1 MASVIKSLQLD
12 SDHFNFDLT
21 EGFEMA
27 VEKDWNVL
35 DVVDIND
42 TLPIYDSDLRRHM
55 PGKYAIRLF
64 FKACVPMCYVDG
76 ETYETNP
83 LLKDAD
89 NASYTGK
96 YFSLEEGTPIGSPVI
111 KQSQGSS
118 MEQSSHQF
126 GYHGLLIADGI
137 PSSKEAYALPEYR
150 QLNHTNI
157 TMHDFATGCTIA
169 TPNVGGL
176 GNGNYYQPVSIDALT
191 ENVQNFTFE
200 LMTPAGFNA
209 GGVVSFIVNN
219 GALAYTVST
228 EGNRLNVPTDDDN
241 NANYKYLQPA
251 LFKPFGV
258 GFKDH
263 VGTNETVGWF
273 YCVLGVNEIS
283 EEDPDW
289 QVDPSIVRL
298 SSTNLQIDP
307 VEGTYTYDGD
317 LGANSGTLSVEV
329 ADYAEISEI
338 TINDTVI
345 VVPSPSANV
354 YAIPFTD
361 QIVTEGDNIVII
373 KTIDINHQELTYTF
387 TLAYEAP
394 AALSPLV
401 SITDQ
406 SGLDEFSDITGVAGT
421 TSYTST
427 YDKTPSVSKYQWG
440 IEVADGYTITSAKQ
454 FTPSD
459 VSSYTGLTP
468 ADLPDADWHNLA
480 VGDPVSNV
488 YSFQNAGSN
497 TFKWFKFVISDGT
510 TDTTYYVAME
520 YNGPQYISNLEIS
533 SSTSATEYIFTTSD
547 QTSYSRTTSLAD
559 IASILI
565 SVNGDY
571 RLQAYDWS
579 VTDLKINGVAQTI
592 PTKSNGQYSC
602 TISPEVTL
610 ITGDNT
616 VTITVTNGTTPKTYT
631 ITLTVS

>member
-55 PGKYAIRLF
+55 PGKYGIRLF

-76 ETYETNP
+76 ETYQTNP

-118 MEQSSHQF
+118 MEQTAGQF

-176 GNGNYYQPVSIDALT
+176 GNGNYYQPVSINTLT
-191 ENVQNFTFE
+191 EDVQNFTFE

-209 GGVVSFIVNN
+209 GGVVSFLINN

-228 EGNRLNVPTDDDN
+228 EGNRLNVPTDDAHN
-241 NANYKYLQPA
+241 ENYKYLQPA

-283 EEDPDW
+283 EEDPDF
-289 QVDPSIVRL
+289 QIDPSIVRL

-317 LGANSGTLSVEV
+317 LGADTGTLSVEV

-338 TINDTVI
+338 TINNTVI

-361 QIVTEGDNIVII
+361 QIITEGDNTVVI
-373 KTIDINHQELTYTF
+373 KTTDINHNDLTYTF
-387 TLAYEAP
+387 TLDYEEP
-394 AALSPLV
+394 FDPPV
-401 SITDQ
+401 PVP
-406 SGLDEFSDITGVAGT
+406 GDITYQLENTDGQRNYGT
-421 TSYTST
+421 VSLSST
-427 YDKTPSVSKYQWG
+427 TR
-440 IEVADGYTITSAKQ
+440 EGYTIVKILDDPLYNNGYGLNVTSSSSGDTSGLQIYGRTTRDGFNVNAATGDHAPSVGDI
-454 FTPSD
+454 FTMKLGRNYSD
-459 VSSYTGLTP
+459 VY
-468 ADLPDADWHNLA
+468 
-480 VGDPVSNV
+480 V
-488 YSFQNAGSN
+488 
-497 TFKWFKFVISDGT
+497 TFT
-510 TDTTYYVAME
+510 
-520 YNGPQYISNLEIS
+520 
-533 SSTSATEYIFTTSD
+533 STIVE
-547 QTSYSRTTSLAD
+547 
-559 IASILI
+559 
-565 SVNGDY
+565 
-571 RLQAYDWS
+571 
-579 VTDLKINGVAQTI
+579 
-592 PTKSNGQYSC
+592 
-602 TISPEVTL
+602 
-610 ITGDNT
+610 
-616 VTITVTNGTTPKTYT
+616 
-631 ITLTVS
+631 